1 MLGPEDDWRDPS
13 GGWTIDVHL
22 IHTTTSKG
30 RPDMRPTRT
39 HLMAVAAALSTIAIA
54 VPVSTASA
62 TTAAP
67 AGAPAAVV
75 TGASYI
81 TTAPATFVNTN
92 NQVSAA
98 AVSSGGQVV
107 Q

>member
-1 MLGPEDDWRDPS
+1 MLGPEDDWRDPG

-39 HLMAVAAALSTIAIA
+39 RLLAVAAAVSTIAIA
-54 VPVSTASA
+54 APV
-62 TTAAP
+62 TTAA
-67 AGAPAAVV
+67 AAPAADAAPA
-75 TGASYI
+75 ASVSGPTYI
-81 TTAPATFVNTN
+81 TTAPTTFVNNN

-98 AVSSGGQVV
+98 AISSAGQVAG
-107 Q
+107 